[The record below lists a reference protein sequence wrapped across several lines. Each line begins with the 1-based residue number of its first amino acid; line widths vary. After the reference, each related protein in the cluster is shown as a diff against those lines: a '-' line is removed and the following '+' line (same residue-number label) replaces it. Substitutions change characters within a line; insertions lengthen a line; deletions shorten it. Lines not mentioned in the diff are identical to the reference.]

1 MKYLNFKLLFFL
13 AALVLAI
20 PPAWAGTVTDV
31 ITAEGIGAG
40 TNYANWSGKAFTS
53 NAIYAGNSMTSSDG
67 AIQLRTKNSNSG
79 IVTTTSGGKVKKIVI
94 NFDSGTDN
102 GRTVDIY
109 GKDTPYSAASDMYST
124 LTRGTLIDNS
134 ARKTDEQLS
143 FTINVTDDY
152 EYIGIRSNNGA
163 LYLTSIEIVWETE
176 GGDTP
181 QLEDVT
187 LSFDE
192 ENYTATMGQ
201 DFEEPTLTVDPI
213 AAASEV
219 VYSSSNTN
227 VATVDATTGAVTL
240 VGTGTTTI
248 TAAISNSETYKNATA
263 TYSLTVAPDMSNVA
277 ILDFTE
283 VDYWTPNLPDSNHKI
298 TDEQS
303 FNDGTYTVK
312 ITGTTGSY
320 WTSNYMLVGKEG
332 AYIQL
337 PAFNRAVTRIDVE
350 GTNTASASVTQNIF
364 VGERAVS
371 TQTLGKGDHS
381 YDIASNYQA
390 AGNIYT
396 LKVTN
401 AYNTQVKRIIIHFD
415 ENSSEVPVIS
425 VTPSSVTITDA
436 TGDDKTGTISATV
449 EPAGTV
455 NATATEGW
463 SATSSSVTYQGLALH
478 AEGTATFSSTGATD
492 VEASLEYNYAG
503 PLYILG
509 TVNNGGWA
517 PNNYVAMTR
526 GADGLYTVRVTTNAG
541 NEGMSWISFTKRI
554 ANDADAGA
562 WNYIAPYRFVP
573 YSENGDAWW
582 LTDGTVNQFNVLDFN
597 TEHVDA
603 QPVRMAPGTYDI
615 TINANDNTF
624 KIEPYIV
631 TVETPTFNPEAGSY
645 KAFQS
650 VTINCATENATIHY
664 TVDGSE
670 PTADS
675 PVYGEPITVE
685 STTTIKAIATMNGM
699 ANSAIAEATYTLP
712 QSVANIAEA
721 NALTDNPNF
730 LFAGE
735 AVVTFAGQSTI
746 NNNYHY
752 IFIRDKGAEN
762 GGGVI
767 YYNTNNNASVPSVQ
781 ATNVLKRGWYAQLRP
796 YHNWKEFQYAE
807 NVEASGETADAAPF
821 DRTGMEL
828 KYDDNVN
835 EYIKIDNVTYNEGNI
850 TYAGQNR
857 EDVTYTYKVVNHF
870 NVTLEDGKH
879 YNIEGVVT
887 RNYNDIEFYPTS
899 ATIAKQK
906 PELAFNPGSVSVY
919 EGVQDFPEPEMIAP
933 EGVTVQSYASSN
945 PNVVT
950 VDNEGKVSIV
960 GVGTAVITA
969 TTAENDYYLSGTV
982 TYDVEIKAKEAAGL
996 SFGVNE
1002 PVTATYGDTEFNEP
1016 ELTIPAGL
1024 TVTYSCEPKTV
1035 ATVDPSTGA
1044 VTIVGAGTATVTA
1057 TTEGDESH
1065 AAGSASYTIVVAKA
1079 DATMTFGVNEPVA
1092 ATYGDTE
1099 FNEPELTKP
1108 AGLTVTYSCEPASV
1122 ATVDPTTGAVTIVGA
1137 GTATVTATTEGNDNY
1152 NGGVATYTIVVAKAN
1167 ATMSF
1172 APGAVTIVE
1181 GQEFTAPTLTNEAG
1195 LTVTYSS
1202 SNVAVAT
1209 VDNNGN
1215 VTIIG
1220 VGETTITATG
1230 AANDNY
1236 NGTTAT
1242 YTITVEAKPV
1252 VAAPTFTPAA
1262 GYYNSVQNVTIACET
1277 AGADIYYTTDGTVPT
1292 TESTKYTAAIAVG
1305 ENMTIKAIAV
1315 KEGYTNSEVAQAEY
1329 TIDLPVQIAG
1339 LTFMPGSGYY
1349 TEAKEVA
1356 IACAT
1361 PGVTISYKIGDGE
1374 FQPYTKPFVVDH
1386 SCTVTAKAT
1395 KDGRTIWTD
1404 SEASATYTISTLTP
1418 LAITDGYYQI
1428 KNNGNEKYANI
1439 QGRKTLTF
1447 TNAIDEQ
1454 AGTVIRVQTADNGQ
1468 VKVLRSQAA
1477 DLQGY
1482 ANRAMRYVPEV
1493 VQMVANKL
1501 HAEGSGEI
1509 LGEDGLDAIM
1519 KKFNESFDYHL
1530 YVEGELDNCRIY
1542 GKTPSMQP
1550 VVDFYLENQSKV
1562 DEKLPMLEG
1571 FINDAIQK
1579 VLNKTEGHGAS
1590 ILVPFSLETIWE
1602 RMGGTLIRPADEEST
1617 MAFYH
1622 QVLTNKQYVWDF
1634 AYQTATFY
1642 LEKVKAHPRYEEM
1655 KEQLGEFGQYIDKLE
1670 QIRPDMK
1677 YFIVQNN
1684 NKVDYISEGNA
1695 DIKNNDPRTF
1705 WNVEPRT
1712 EFSVNFP
1719 AENTYGANFA
1729 TTLYTDFAYDLPST
1743 ITAYKISN
1751 INEAGNG
1758 VMTALKGTI
1767 PAQTP
1772 VLLISTEAGAQA
1784 LTLKLTPEAV
1794 ADTTGNLLYGP
1805 DYLIKKYE
1813 IKTPQV
1819 QGIFNLAKQIFGES
1833 FYNNNVAQYEH
1844 LMLKTA
1850 GTVNNRYFWGL
1861 TDADLD
1867 SCTYLDEEGTE
1878 RLEVRSLE
1886 CGDQGIGFY
1895 NNWTVSTN
1903 KAFLVSKEFNPIKLS
1918 LKHDVNRD
1926 GKVNIQDVA
1935 AQIDILLTLPQTPY
1949 IDKYDYEA
1957 ADFDENGTIKI
1968 SDVVELINY
1977 LLNN

>member
-13 AALVLAI
+13 AALALATS
-20 PPAWAGTVTDV
+20 PAWAETVTVTLTQSVLGLTGSYTTNTQKTVDGITYQYTDLMKNNDNIQAKASTGV
-31 ITAEGIGAG
+31 IFNTTAYPGNITRVAITHSG
-40 TNYANWSGKAFTS
+40 TARPTTISG
-53 NAIYAGNSMTSSDG
+53 SSDG
-67 AIQLRTKNSNSG
+67 SNWSQVNTGNGSITGDFSKNGYKYFKITRGSNAAYWTKIEITYETSGDQPTPNPLISVDEESLTINEDGGSFTVTGSNLVDNIGVTPSTGFVTNPTSITNNEGSASSTVTVTYNGRDLYAEGTITMGTDESATSQEDITETLAVTYCPDIYLYGNLGSGWGFPEDSKMDYNGGIYSKTIDINSTGYILFARKLVEGNEPYHWNNDRLFFGAVTDGQDWLYVSDTEDDLDVNANVGNQYHPIKINQEGRYTITINATDKTFTISRVDIPEPIVACPAVIEFKDAEADGSNEFADNIADFANAVSSGLNFVSSITSSKVYQGTTGIKFSSSKVNGSLTINLQQLTNGGSWKTTKVIVNAKSWLNSNN
-79 IVTTTSGGKVKKIVI
+79 I
-94 NFDSGTDN
+94 
-102 GRTVDIY
+102 
-109 GKDTPYSAASDMYST
+109 P
-124 LTRGTLIDNS
+124 
-134 ARKTDEQLS
+134 DEAS
-143 FTINVTDDY
+143 FTINDSGPFSTTSEFADY
-152 EYIGIRSNNGA
+152 E
-163 LYLTSIEIVWETE
+163 LTFNEEELSSITIAATKRIYVKSITIMHECGEGPVIDQVAIPTFSYPSGNYDAPIEVAISCDTE
-176 GGDTP
+176 DATIY
-181 QLEDVT
+181 
-187 LSFDE
+187 
-192 ENYTATMGQ
+192 YTIDGT
-201 DFEEPTLTVDPI
+201 EPTEASAVYETPI
-213 AAASEV
+213 AVAAS
-219 VYSSSNTN
+219 
-227 VATVDATTGAVTL
+227 
-240 VGTGTTTI
+240 TTI
-248 TAAISNSETYKNATA
+248 NAIAMKDGMTNSVMATA
-263 TYSLTVAPDMSNVA
+263 TYNMPKAVENIPQAYDLNV
-277 ILDFTE
+277 DTRFT
-283 VDYWTPNLPDSNHKI
+283 
-298 TDEQS
+298 
-303 FNDGTYTVK
+303 F
-312 ITGTTGSY
+312 
-320 WTSNYMLVGKEG
+320 
-332 AYIQL
+332 
-337 PAFNRAVTRIDVE
+337 
-350 GTNTASASVTQNIF
+350 
-364 VGERAVS
+364 
-371 TQTLGKGDHS
+371 
-381 YDIASNYQA
+381 
-390 AGNIYT
+390 
-396 LKVTN
+396 
-401 AYNTQVKRIIIHFD
+401 
-415 ENSSEVPVIS
+415 
-425 VTPSSVTITDA
+425 
-436 TGDDKTGTISATV
+436 TGD
-449 EPAGTV
+449 
-455 NATATEGW
+455 
-463 SATSSSVTYQGLALH
+463 
-478 AEGTATFSSTGATD
+478 
-492 VEASLEYNYAG
+492 
-503 PLYILG
+503 
-509 TVNNGGWA
+509 
-517 PNNYVAMTR
+517 
-526 GADGLYTVRVTTNAG
+526 
-541 NEGMSWISFTKRI
+541 
-554 ANDADAGA
+554 
-562 WNYIAPYRFVP
+562 
-573 YSENGDAWW
+573 
-582 LTDGTVNQFNVLDFN
+582 
-597 TEHVDA
+597 
-603 QPVRMAPGTYDI
+603 
-615 TINANDNTF
+615 
-624 KIEPYIV
+624 
-631 TVETPTFNPEAGSY
+631 
-645 KAFQS
+645 
-650 VTINCATENATIHY
+650 
-664 TVDGSE
+664 
-670 PTADS
+670 
-675 PVYGEPITVE
+675 
-685 STTTIKAIATMNGM
+685 
-699 ANSAIAEATYTLP
+699 
-712 QSVANIAEA
+712 
-721 NALTDNPNF
+721 
-730 LFAGE
+730 
-735 AVVTFAGQSTI
+735 AVVTFYDG
-746 NNNYHY
+746 NGHLY
-752 IFIRDKGAEN
+752 IRDAVTRDGEAASGMIYYDSNALPEQAFKNGDMLTPGWTAKYIKYQTHTPEFSNPKNVASTTNN
-762 GGGVI
+762 GGVAPYALETIELTDVNKYASMSNVTITSNNGQN
-767 YYNTNNNASVPSVQ
+767 YYITVGEQEICLRRAYTN
-781 ATNVLKRGWYAQLRP
+781 L
-796 YHNWKEFQYAE
+796 
-807 NVEASGETADAAPF
+807 
-821 DRTGMEL
+821 
-828 KYDDNVN
+828 VN
-835 EYIKIDNVTYNEGNI
+835 ELEVGKVYNV
-850 TYAGQNR
+850 
-857 EDVTYTYKVVNHF
+857 
-870 NVTLEDGKH
+870 
-879 YNIEGVVT
+879 EGVVAV
-887 RNYNDIEFYPTS
+887 YNAAPQLNLTKV
-899 ATIAKQK
+899 TLVKQK
-906 PELAFNPGSVSVY
+906 PELAFNPASVSVY
-919 EGVQDFPEPEMIAP
+919 EGVQDFPEPALTAP
-933 EGVTVQSYASSN
+933 EGVTVQSYQSSN
-945 PNVVT
+945 PDVVT
-950 VDNEGKVSIV
+950 VNNEGKVTIV

-1024 TVTYSCEPKTV
+1024 TVTYSCKPETV
-1035 ATVDPSTGA
+1035 ATVDPATGA

-1057 TTEGDESH
+1057 TTQGDESH
-1065 AAGSASYTIVVAKA
+1065 AAGSASYTINVAKA
-1079 DATMTFGVNEPVA
+1079 DATMTFGVTEPVA

-1122 ATVDPTTGAVTIVGA
+1122 ATVDPATGAVTINGA

-1277 AGADIYYTTDGTVPT
+1277 AGADIYYTIDGTVPT

-1315 KEGYTNSEVAQAEY
+1315 KEGYTNSEVAEAEY

-1509 LGEDGLDAIM
+1509 LGEEGLDAIM